1 MNEPDQRRLINAY
14 IDAYNEMDVKGML
27 QVLHPEVEFK
37 NFTGDEVTATASG
50 IDEFKALAEQT
61 RDLFTS
67 RHQTL
72 KNFRRENDKA
82 IIDIVFEG
90 VLEKDLP
97 NGLEA
102 GQLLRMEGTSEF
114 SFRDGLIDRII
125 DKS

>member
-14 IDAYNEMDVKGML
+14 LDAYNEMDVEGML
-27 QVLHPEVEFK
+27 KVLHPEVEFK
-37 NFTGDEVTATASG
+37 NFTGDEVTATTSG

-67 RHQTL
+67 RNQTL
-72 KNFRRENDKA
+72 VNFRRENDNA

-102 GQLLRMEGTSEF
+102 GQLLRLEGTSEF